1 MNSNATLSGNKVSPF
16 CNMVPGALLPNAN
29 QTQNRAEKQQKIR
42 TCRDQLTHELS
53 LKMSLLHAFMAAP
66 PSNVYDFLLAINII
80 EQWIALK
87 AHFDWLL
94 KSQISFAIHLRVTRG
109 ICPRKYYD
117 RVTRINELKSSFY
130 A

>member
-1 MNSNATLSGNKVSPF
+1 
-16 CNMVPGALLPNAN
+16 
-29 QTQNRAEKQQKIR
+29 
-42 TCRDQLTHELS
+42 
-53 LKMSLLHAFMAAP
+53 MAAP

-94 KSQISFAIHLRVTRG
+94 KSQISFAIHFRVTRG
-109 ICPRKYYD
+109 ICPLKYYD

>member
-1 MNSNATLSGNKVSPF
+1 
-16 CNMVPGALLPNAN
+16 MVPGALLPNAN

-94 KSQISFAIHLRVTRG
+94 KSQISFAIHLRG

-117 RVTRINELKSSFY
+117 RVTRINKLISSFC

>member
-1 MNSNATLSGNKVSPF
+1 
-16 CNMVPGALLPNAN
+16 MVPGALLPNAN

-94 KSQISFAIHLRVTRG
+94 KFQISFAIQLRVTRG

-117 RVTRINELKSSFY
+117 RVTRINELQSSFY